1 MKDPGPQQ
9 PLLTSLNL
17 ENAVLC
23 ADCEVISDSNGEVC
37 GACGSRSL
45 LSLGRVLGGCLGDE
59 RARLVEFD
67 PESLRHGFTVLVNT
81 GAHTTLLR
89 GRKNGSKPGSGS

>member
-1 MKDPGPQQ
+1 MKDTGPQQ

-45 LSLGRVLGGCLGDE
+45 LSLGRVLGGCLGTE
-59 RARLVEFD
+59 RARIIDDAER
-67 PESLRHGFTVLVNT
+67 LRGGFTVLVNA
-81 GAHTTLLR
+81 GAHATLMR
-89 GRKNGSKPGSGS
+89 RRKRHS

>member
-45 LSLGRVLGGCLGDE
+45 LSLGRVLGGSVGSE
-59 RARLVEFD
+59 RARIVDEAEL
-67 PESLRHGFTVLVNT
+67 LRSGFTVLVNS
-81 GAHTTLLR
+81 GAHATLMR
-89 GRKNGSKPGSGS
+89 RRKRST